1 VSTARVM
8 VLPVNVLTK
17 TCIVRSL
24 DCFLISV
31 NHSFAGGIPFFV
43 SGRPLPLINSHS
55 AVATVNLFCIFGT
68 NGPHLSSIRNRTR
81 KTLFLNKRKQ
91 RVLMSSSCCP
101 ATMRR
106 CWSGGMPSLSWILAF
121 TASMVSEVSTARVM
135 VLPVNVLTKTC
146 IVRSLDCFLISVN
159 HVLFY
164 ALDNRPP
171 PQLAPPATT
180 GTPVARFLLLPPVS
194 GPPSP
199 GPLSAT
205 PTHGGSA
212 RNRCMNMAARGSN
225 LLQFLISI
233 FRVDSVTKI

>member
-1 VSTARVM
+1 
-8 VLPVNVLTK
+8 
-17 TCIVRSL
+17 
-24 DCFLISV
+24 
-31 NHSFAGGIPFFV
+31 
-43 SGRPLPLINSHS
+43 
-55 AVATVNLFCIFGT
+55 
-68 NGPHLSSIRNRTR
+68 
-81 KTLFLNKRKQ
+81 
-91 RVLMSSSCCP
+91 
-101 ATMRR
+101 
-106 CWSGGMPSLSWILAF
+106 LAF
-121 TASMVSEVSTARVM
+121 TASMESQVSTARVM

-159 HVLFY
+159 HVPFY

-199 GPLSAT
+199 LSAT

-212 RNRCMNMAARGSN
+212 RNRSMNMAARGSN

-233 FRVDSVTKI
+233 FRVDSVTKISQTVTNSDQRIA